1 MKYRLLVLA
10 TLIALL
16 LSVELDPAS
25 LRSDKPVREAECI
38 VEQQKTDVALLRQ
51 AESIGEC
58 RITYYCTEDYPHI
71 CGTGTGLTASGA
83 PVVAGVSCAVDPS
96 VIPLGSTVLLDYGD
110 GDLHQY
116 LAQDTGGAVIGNR
129 IDIAVP
135 THNEALQM
143 GVKTATVYVIGG

>member
-1 MKYRLLVLA
+1 MRYRLLALA
-10 TLIALL
+10 TLIALV
-16 LSVELDPAS
+16 LSVELDPVA
-25 LRSDKPVREAECI
+25 LRSDKQVKEAECI
-38 VEQQKTDVALLRQ
+38 VEQQKTDVWLLRQ

-58 RITYYCTEDYPHI
+58 RITYYCTENYPHI
-71 CGTGTGLTASGA
+71 CGTGTGLTASGS

-96 VIPLGSTVLLDYGD
+96 VIPLGSTVLVDYGD